1 VNVRVAVTGDASRL
15 AELSG
20 QLGYPGEVAELR
32 ARVERLADRDDHV
45 VYVAEL
51 ADGTLAGWIHAT
63 TTEMLEVG
71 RRGEIVGLVVDE
83 RHRGEGVG
91 KRLVRAAEEWAARQ
105 GHTELTVRSNVTRD
119 GSHPFYRHIGFEH
132 VKTQHQYRKPLSS

>member
-1 VNVRVAVTGDASRL
+1 VNVRVAAPADAPRL

-20 QLGYPGEVAELR
+20 QLGYPADAAELR
-32 ARVERLADRDDHV
+32 ARVERLALRKDHV

-63 TTEMLEVG
+63 TAEMLEVG
-71 RRGEIVGLVVDE
+71 RRGEIAGLVVDE

-91 KRLVRAAEEWAARQ
+91 KRLAHAAEEWAAAQ

-119 GSHPFYRHIGFEH
+119 GSHPFYRHLGFEH
-132 VKTQHQYRKPLSS
+132 VKTQHQYRKPLSA